1 MDYSYLEKMMDWGN
15 KVYEDILKGVL
26 NESNNLGNAVIDIPF
41 AKRLD
46 EELEAIAEGVNMDNM
61 GDEKIGRKK
70 SIKIREVLVNNLG
83 CKFTEIM

>member
-1 MDYSYLEKMMDWGN
+1 MDYSYLEKMMGWGN
-15 KVYEDILKGVL
+15 KVYEDILKGIL

-41 AKRLD
+41 VKRLD
-46 EELEAIAEGVNMDNM
+46 EELEAIAEGVTMDNM